1 MSESPVEEY
10 TIDLDNPE
18 ETLRSLR
25 VKRIIVL
32 TKAGEQIFSYP
43 DGDGDKNLYRLVNA
57 YIALFTQIE
66 PWTMIENSGRRAYIF
81 KDGENIVA
89 VETDVSSDD
98 FDALARIL
106 SYIIRELMEKHKVG
120 EAQ

>member
-1 MSESPVEEY
+1 MSETPVEEY

-25 VKRIIVL
+25 VKHIIVL
-32 TKAGEQIFSYP
+32 RKTGERIFAYP
-43 DGDGDKNLYRLVNA
+43 DGEGDKNLYRLINA

-81 KDGENIVA
+81 KDGENIIA

-98 FDALARIL
+98 FDALARVL
-106 SYIIRELMEKHKVG
+106 TYIIRELMEKHG